1 VSLKAAIRPNREG
14 HIFDYFCVVG
24 YPPAAKVEIK
34 ASAQARR
41 QEPVILYQYPED
53 NQLNEQ
59 VVHFCFPNGTLT
71 AQNFLFLFLNIISY
85 FVYILC
91 LNWPDGSS
99 RRGWSRGLWQA

>member
-71 AQNFLFLFLNIISY
+71 AHNYLFLFYIIIQYHIS
-85 FVYILC
+85 FIFCV
-91 LNWPDGSS
+91 
-99 RRGWSRGLWQA
+99 

>member
-1 VSLKAAIRPNREG
+1 LKAAIRPNREG

-41 QEPVILYQYPED
+41 KEPVILYQYPED

-59 VVHFCFPNGTLT
+59 VVHFCFPNGTPLLSCSLSLCHCGTHTSLT
-71 AQNFLFLFLNIISY
+71 I
-85 FVYILC
+85 
-91 LNWPDGSS
+91 
-99 RRGWSRGLWQA
+99 GLSCRSLVQV